1 MGSMEQMVHRRDLEN
16 AWMPYCSAL
25 MHCLTVVNQEHLV
38 VVTRTPTPVLHL
50 VLVGDVA

>member
-38 VVTRTPTPVLHL
+38 VTHTPISVLHL
-50 VLVGDVA
+50 VMVGVVA